1 MISYISGVVEEIEKD
16 KVVVDINGIGYGS
29 LHFPVYIRADWNW

>member
-16 KVVVDINGIGYGS
+16 KVVVDNNGIVMEYLLPS
-29 LHFPVYIRADWNW
+29 LH

>member
-16 KVVVDINGIGYGS
+16 KVVVDNNGIGYGR
-29 LHFPVYIRADWNW
+29 LA

>member
-16 KVVVDINGIGYGS
+16 KVVIDNNGRLWNIC
-29 LHFPVYIRADWNW
+29 FPVYIRADWNW